1 MHAASEFLSGQ
12 KVERGDNPVYFND
25 IRKQIEACE
34 YLETFRE
41 IGPEYHTLY
50 RNTAGDFDAKTFE
63 KDKADFYNGESVVH
77 WNVETQAKH
86 TQLKNTNKQKLVFL
100 QHNLFEEDFI
110 LELFE
115 GCDVVYD
122 TEMNRVIDDS
132 VIVYSNGSST
142 ENVWKYS
149 AEIAQ
154 NLFDFQNKLRNYFE
168 QYKNKNCI
176 LVHLG
181 DEHCHAE
188 IDYYKNFKHVF
199 RQYHRKDASANNV
212 TFIPLG
218 YKKGFL
224 K

>member
-1 MHAASEFLSGQ
+1 
-12 KVERGDNPVYFND
+12 
-25 IRKQIEACE
+25 
-34 YLETFRE
+34 
-41 IGPEYHTLY
+41 
-50 RNTAGDFDAKTFE
+50 
-63 KDKADFYNGESVVH
+63 
-77 WNVETQAKH
+77 
-86 TQLKNTNKQKLVFL
+86 
-100 QHNLFEEDFI
+100 
-110 LELFE
+110 
-115 GCDVVYD
+115 
-122 TEMNRVIDDS
+122 MNRVIDGG

-168 QYKNKNCI
+168 QCKNKNCI

-199 RQYHRKDASANNV
+199 RQYYRKDATDNNV

-218 YKKGFL
+218 YKKGFNHE
-224 K
+224 